1 MQRRL
6 RIVQAQAQNAAEHDG
21 GKPRGLNCK
30 RSTRRERGAGFD
42 FPVGRMSP
50 ERTLFALVLAGLAA
64 AASAQS
70 WSPKRSV
77 EIVVGFA
84 AGGSQDLTART
95 VERLLVAGKLVNVPV
110 AVVNK
115 PGAGG
120 GIAYAYTSQRPGD
133 GHTLMVAGTSLISG
147 HILGTSAFNYTDFTP
162 VASLF
167 NDYIAFS
174 VNAAAPLRT
183 GSDLIGRLKKD
194 PASLTIGI
202 ISIGSGAHVSALL
215 LYKAI
220 GGNARDLKVV
230 SFKAGTEVVTNLLG
244 GHIELATTTAVVAEP
259 HAAAGRT
266 RVVAVASP
274 RRLGGALAG
283 IPTWGEQ
290 GVDLVVSNWRAI
302 LAPPGMG
309 AAQTAYWENA
319 LRKVIETAEW
329 KADLEKNFWV
339 GDFATGTRLRKDLD
353 RDYADTKSVFVELGL
368 AKQ

>member
-1 MQRRL
+1 
-6 RIVQAQAQNAAEHDG
+6 
-21 GKPRGLNCK
+21 
-30 RSTRRERGAGFD
+30 
-42 FPVGRMSP
+42 MSP

-183 GSDLIGRLKKD
+183 GGDLIGRLKKD

>member
-1 MQRRL
+1 MRLERR
-6 RIVQAQAQNAAEHDG
+6 
-21 GKPRGLNCK
+21 
-30 RSTRRERGAGFD
+30 
-42 FPVGRMSP
+42 
-50 ERTLFALVLAGLAA
+50 LFALALASLAA

-84 AGGSQDLTART
+84 PGGSQDLTART
-95 VERLLVAGKLVNVPV
+95 VERLLVAGKLMNVPV

-120 GIAYAYTSQRPGD
+120 SLAYAYVSQRPAD

-147 HILGTSAFNYTDFTP
+147 HILGTNAFNYTDFTP

-174 VNAAAPLRT
+174 VNATSPLRT
-183 GSDLIGRLKKD
+183 GSDLTERLKKG

-215 LYKAI
+215 LLKAT

-230 SFKAGTEVVTNLLG
+230 SFKAGTEVIANLLG
-244 GHIELATTTAVVAEP
+244 GHIDVATNTAVLAEP

-266 RVVAVASP
+266 RVLAVASP
-274 RRLGGALAG
+274 TRLGGALAA
-283 IPTWGEQ
+283 IPTWREQ
-290 GVDLVVSNWRAI
+290 SVDLVVSNWRAI
-302 LAPPGMG
+302 LAPPGTTP
-309 AAQTAYWENA
+309 AQIAYWENA
-319 LRKVIETAEW
+319 LRKVIENAEW

-339 GDFATGTRLRKDLD
+339 SDFVTGGQLRKDLAK
-353 RDYADTKSVFVELGL
+353 DYADMKSVFVELGL
-368 AKQ
+368 AKR

>member
-1 MQRRL
+1 MKL
-6 RIVQAQAQNAAEHDG
+6 E
-21 GKPRGLNCK
+21 C
-30 RSTRRERGAGFD
+30 
-42 FPVGRMSP
+42 
-50 ERTLFALVLAGLAA
+50 TLFALALAGLASA
-64 AASAQS
+64 VSAQS

-95 VERLLVAGKLVNVPV
+95 VERLLVAMKLVNVPI

-120 GIAYAYTSQRPGD
+120 SIAYAYVSQRPAD

-147 HILGTSAFNYTDFTP
+147 HILGTNAFNYTDFTP

-174 VNAAAPLRT
+174 VNAASTLRT
-183 GSDLIGRLKKD
+183 GSDLIERLKKD
-194 PASLTIGI
+194 RSSLTIGI

-215 LYKAI
+215 LHKAI
-220 GGNARDLKVV
+220 GGNPKDLKVV
-230 SFKAGTEVVTNLLG
+230 SFKAGTEVIGNLLG

-259 HAAAGRT
+259 HVAAGRT

-274 RRLGGALAG
+274 KRLGGALAAT
-283 IPTWGEQ
+283 PTWREQ
-290 GVDLVVSNWRAI
+290 GVDLVVNNWRAI
-302 LAPPGMG
+302 LAPAGLP
-309 AAQTAYWENA
+309 AAQMAYWENA
-319 LRKVIETAEW
+319 LRKVVETAEW
-329 KADLEKNFWV
+329 KADLEKNFWAA
-339 GDFATGTRLRKDLD
+339 DFATGAQLRKDFD
-353 RDYADTKSVFVELGL
+353 KDYADMRSIFVELGL